1 MNERRRRI
9 INFNQMKYEAEPFKF
24 TKDIDG
30 LTLKS
35 LQEHYKLYEGYVK
48 KANEIGEKLAA
59 IDKSDANGVYSAV
72 GELKRQETFALNGMK
87 LHEIYFACLNADPLA
102 GESEKEPRGETAEL
116 IIADFGSIDA
126 WKADITA
133 AAGAARGWAM
143 LAFDLKDN
151 RLRNY
156 AADAHNIG
164 AVWGAIPLLALDVYE
179 HAYFMDYGANK
190 KSYLEAFFK
199 NLDWRHANKAVKHF
213 DLAKKHGK

>member
-1 MNERRRRI
+1 
-9 INFNQMKYEAEPFKF
+9 MKHEAEPFKF

-48 KANEIGEKLAA
+48 KANEIGDKLAA
-59 IDKSDANGVYSAV
+59 ADKSEANGVYSAV
-72 GELKRQETFALNGMK
+72 GELKRQETFAVNGIK

-102 GESEKEPRGETAEL
+102 AESEKEPKGEAGEM
-116 IIADFGSIDA
+116 IIKDFGSTEA
-126 WKADITA
+126 WMTDIVA
-133 AAGAARGWAM
+133 AAMAARGWAT
-143 LAFDLKDN
+143 LVFDLKDN

-156 AADAHNIG
+156 SADAHNAG

-179 HAYFMDYGANK
+179 HAYFMDYGVNK

-199 NLDWRHANKAVKHF
+199 NLDWRHVNKTAKHF